1 MILNDTDIRYYVQR
15 HKIVQPFDEARLSG
29 ASYDVAL
36 NERIKVEDA
45 SYSKK
50 TAWLDHDLRWD
61 GDYELQPGEFI
72 LAATEE
78 IIKVPLNMA
87 AEFRL
92 KSSRAREGWQHN
104 LAVWIDPGFEGRITL
119 ELSNCSRYNS
129 LAVEPGLLI
138 GQIIWHQLTQRATI
152 NYAKTGHYQGATEVQ
167 ESWEFE
173 QR

>member
-1 MILNDTDIRYYVQR
+1 MILNDTDIRYHVQR
-15 HKIVQPFDEARLSG
+15 HKIAEPFNEARLSG

-36 NERIKVEDA
+36 HRKIKVEA
-45 SYSKK
+45 AYSKE
-50 TAWLDHDLRWD
+50 AVWIDHDLRGD
-61 GDYELQPGEFI
+61 GDYCLQPGEFI

-78 IIKVPLNMA
+78 IIRVPLNMA

-119 ELSNCSRYNS
+119 ELSNCSRYKS

-152 NYAKTGHYQGATEVQ
+152 SYAETGHYQGATEVQ
-167 ESWEFE
+167 GSWEIE